1 MSFYNIK
8 TDIKEIIDIIKEIP
22 DQEIKKDLTKF
33 LPLNQRAIIEEI
45 RVWLK
50 ENLEKLGGKGT
61 DESNK

>member
-33 LPLNQRAIIEEI
+33 LPLNQRAIIEEM